1 MTDGR
6 SITGLSRRRESLGLF
21 GRSRKRPKRY
31 GTGRLSHGRLACEVG
46 NSTCESLRGMQ
57 FFLAVEF
64 DVVHLG
70 MHGKIGPGSITR
82 REGRVSS
89 CFLCPKSQRNQFHGR
104 RDPHGSLIP
113 PSFGGID
120 EIEL

>member
-6 SITGLSRRRESLGLF
+6 SVTGLSRRRESLGLF

-31 GTGRLSHGRLACEVG
+31 GTGRLLHGRLASEVG
-46 NSTCESLRGMQ
+46 NSPCESLRGMQ
-57 FFLAVEF
+57 FSLAVEF

-70 MHGKIGPGSITR
+70 MHG
-82 REGRVSS
+82 
-89 CFLCPKSQRNQFHGR
+89 R

-113 PSFGGID
+113 GGID
-120 EIEL
+120 KIEP